1 MTAEDGEA
9 GQRLDQW
16 LWFARFVKSRT
27 LGQAL
32 IERGKVRVNAIKVD
46 KVSHWLKAG
55 DAITLSLGPAVRIV
69 KVLGFGKRRGPAP
82 EAAGLFQELTPR
94 ADKTTSER
102 NAGSYEASNSGHPL
116 PQAAFHQPI
125 SGRPNKRE
133 RRVIVRVKG
142 RER

>member
-46 KVSHWLKAG
+46 KASHWLKAG
-55 DAITLSLGPAVRIV
+55 DAITLSLGPNIRIV
-69 KVLGFGKRRGPAP
+69 KVLGFGKRRGPAS

-102 NAGSYEASNSGHPL
+102 NVVGSEALGLGQPL